1 VDVGSIAW
9 PGATPSPTP
18 MTAVVQCPETRLWL
32 LPEGSGEF
40 SRWLPSWHDLVPAA
54 RDVVLPLVRAV
65 IEEDRRTGGPR
76 PETRVLSQTFGL
88 LPCPDNDWNSQAVAV
103 VVPEPGMSLLT
114 VERQIAWVKN
124 DHLRSLQPSI
134 LALMDAADGPVGC
147 RGLIELQRYVA
158 DEDYDGDEPP
168 VADDPDEPSVLTE
181 AESRQYQYTFGG
193 FRANIDSWEPVRD
206 AVLAFAADRV
216 RDRILPLIGHRSPW
230 SPEAKPVRDEMR
242 AAGRTTVDLRA
253 GHDVLDAYWGQVL
266 VSRLHPD
273 PREFF
278 ARTHQRVVAL
288 GGAVTAEAEAHAG
301 SLEVFVQ
308 DSRQG

>member
-1 VDVGSIAW
+1 
-9 PGATPSPTP
+9 
-18 MTAVVQCPETRLWL
+18 MTAVARCPETGLWL

-54 RDVVLPLVRAV
+54 RDVVLPLVREAV
-65 IEEDRRTGGPR
+65 EEDRRTGRR
-76 PETRVLSQTFGL
+76 PETRFLSRTFGL
-88 LPCPDNDWNSQAVAV
+88 LPCPDNDRNTQAVAV
-103 VVPEPGMSLLT
+103 VVPEPGTARLD
-114 VERQIAWVKN
+114 VARQIAWVNN

-134 LALMDAADGPVGC
+134 LALMDAAGEPVGC
-147 RGLIELQRYVA
+147 RGLIELKRYVA
-158 DEDYDGDEPP
+158 NEDYDGNEPA
-168 VADDPDEPSVLTE
+168 VTDDPNEPAVLTE
-181 AESRQYQYTFGG
+181 VECRQYEYLFGG

-230 SPEAKPVRDEMR
+230 SPQAKPVRDQMR
-242 AAGRTTVDLRA
+242 AAGRISIDLRS
-253 GHDVLDAYWGQVL
+253 GSDFLDAYWGQVL

-278 ARTHQRVVAL
+278 ARTHQRVVAM

-308 DSRQG
+308 DSRQE